1 MSSTTDSVTQSAGT
15 NASERFTGRVK
26 WFNNKAGYGFISIT
40 DGAQAGSD
48 VFVHHSAIGVSS
60 EQYKYLVQGEYI
72 SFTLSPTQNESHKF
86 QATSVLGINGGK
98 LMCETRREFKM
109 SRNTYNKDKDEES
122 SEPVK
127 MSRQVPVSYDSSK
140 KPRQYKDKQPKDKQP
155 NDKQPKATQK
165 TGEWTTIVK
174 GNKTR
179 T

>member
-1 MSSTTDSVTQSAGT
+1 MSSTTESVTQPEGT
-15 NASERFTGRVK
+15 NASERFNGRVK

-40 DGAQAGSD
+40 DGAQAGTD

-60 EQYKYLVQGEYI
+60 EQYKYLIQGEYI
-72 SFTLSPTQNESHKF
+72 SFTLSPTQNDTHKF

-109 SRNTYNKDKDEES
+109 SRTTYNKDKVEGEDS

-127 MSRQVPVSYDSSK
+127 MPRQSKVPAPAPTTNASPAKTRQY
-140 KPRQYKDKQPKDKQP
+140 KPRQTKD
-155 NDKQPKATQK
+155 TQQS
-165 TGEWTTIVK
+165 GEWTNVK
-174 GNKTR
+174 GKNPR

>member
-1 MSSTTDSVTQSAGT
+1 MSSTTDSVTQPAGT
-15 NASERFTGRVK
+15 NASERFNGRVK

-40 DGAQAGSD
+40 DGAQAGTD

-60 EQYKYLVQGEYI
+60 EQYKYLIQGEYI
-72 SFTLSPTQNESHKF
+72 SFTLSPTQNDTHKF

-109 SRNTYNKDKDEES
+109 SRSTYNKDNVEGEEL

-127 MSRQVPVSYDSSK
+127 MPRQPKAPATISSPSASPVNPKSRQY
-140 KPRQYKDKQPKDKQP
+140 KPRQ
-155 NDKQPKATQK
+155 QK
-165 TGEWTTIVK
+165 TTQQSGEWTNVK
-174 GNKTR
+174 GKNPR

>member
-1 MSSTTDSVTQSAGT
+1 MSSTTDSVTQPAGT
-15 NASERFTGRVK
+15 NASVRFTGRVK

-40 DGAQAGSD
+40 DGAQAGTD

-72 SFTLSPTQNESHKF
+72 SFELSSTQNDTHKF
-86 QATSVLGINGGK
+86 QATNVLGINGGK

-109 SRNTYNKDKDEES
+109 SRTTYNKDKVEVEVV

-127 MSRQVPVSYDSSK
+127 MPRQSKPPSNNNNK
-140 KPRQYKDKQPKDKQP
+140 KPRQYKDKQ
-155 NDKQPKATQK
+155 TQK
-165 TGEWTTIVK
+165 DTQQTGEWTPVVK
-174 GNKTR
+174 GKKTR

>member
-1 MSSTTDSVTQSAGT
+1 MSSTRDSVTQPEGT

-40 DGAQAGSD
+40 DGAQAGTD

-60 EQYKYLVQGEYI
+60 EQYKYLIQGEYI
-72 SFTLSPTQNESHKF
+72 SFNLSHTQNDTHKF
-86 QATSVLGINGGK
+86 QATNVLGINGGK

-109 SRNTYNKDKDEES
+109 SRSTYNKDKVEVEES

-127 MSRQVPVSYDSSK
+127 MPRQPKAPASAPSNNR
-140 KPRQYKDKQPKDKQP
+140 KPRQYKDKQP
-155 NDKQPKATQK
+155 QK
-165 TGEWTTIVK
+165 SGEWSPVVK
-174 GNKTR
+174 GKKTR

>member
-1 MSSTTDSVTQSAGT
+1 MSSTTDSVTQPEGT
-15 NASERFTGRVK
+15 NTSERFTGRVK

-40 DGAQAGSD
+40 DGAQAGTD

-72 SFTLSPTQNESHKF
+72 SFNLSHTQNDVHKF
-86 QATSVLGINGGK
+86 QATNVLGINGGK

-109 SRNTYNKDKDEES
+109 SRSTYNKDKVEVEES

-127 MSRQVPVSYDSSK
+127 LSRQPKTPPSTPTNNR
-140 KPRQYKDKQPKDKQP
+140 KPRQYKDKQP
-155 NDKQPKATQK
+155 QK
-165 TGEWTTIVK
+165 SGEWSSVLK
-174 GNKTR
+174 GQKTR

>member
-1 MSSTTDSVTQSAGT
+1 MSSTTDSVTQPEGT

-40 DGAQAGSD
+40 DGAQAGTD
-48 VFVHHSAIGVSS
+48 VFVHHSTIGVSS

-72 SFTLSPTQNESHKF
+72 SFNLSPTQNDSHKF
-86 QATSVLGINGGK
+86 QATNVLGINGGK

-109 SRNTYNKDKDEES
+109 SRNTYNKDKVEES

-127 MSRQVPVSYDSSK
+127 FSRQPKPPPPSPDNA
-140 KPRQYKDKQPKDKQP
+140 KPRPYKQRQPRT
-155 NDKQPKATQK
+155 TQQ
-165 TGEWTTIVK
+165 TGEWTAVTNGK
-174 GNKTR
+174 RTR

>member
-1 MSSTTDSVTQSAGT
+1 MSSTTESVTQPAGT
-15 NASERFTGRVK
+15 NASERFNGRVK

-40 DGAQAGSD
+40 DGAQAGTD

-60 EQYKYLVQGEYI
+60 EQYKYLIQGEYI
-72 SFTLSPTQNESHKF
+72 SFTLSPTQNDTHKF

-109 SRNTYNKDKDEES
+109 SRTTYNKDKVEGDES

-127 MSRQVPVSYDSSK
+127 LPRQPKVPALNPTANASPAKTRQY
-140 KPRQYKDKQPKDKQP
+140 KPRQPKDAQQTSDWS
-155 NDKQPKATQK
+155 N
-165 TGEWTTIVK
+165 VK
-174 GNKTR
+174 GKNAR

>member
-1 MSSTTDSVTQSAGT
+1 MSSTTESVTQPAGT
-15 NASERFTGRVK
+15 NASERFNGRVK

-40 DGAQAGSD
+40 DGAQAGTD

-60 EQYKYLVQGEYI
+60 EQYKYLIQGEYI
-72 SFTLSPTQNESHKF
+72 SFTLSPTQNDTHKF

-109 SRNTYNKDKDEES
+109 SRTTYNKDKVEGDES

-127 MSRQVPVSYDSSK
+127 LPRQPKVPAPAPASNPKTRQY
-140 KPRQYKDKQPKDKQP
+140 KPRQTKD
-155 NDKQPKATQK
+155 TQQS
-165 TGEWTTIVK
+165 GEWTNVK
-174 GNKTR
+174 GKNPR

>member
-1 MSSTTDSVTQSAGT
+1 MSSTTESVTQPAGT
-15 NASERFTGRVK
+15 NASERFNGRVK

-40 DGAQAGSD
+40 DGAQAGTD

-60 EQYKYLVQGEYI
+60 EQYKYLIQGEYI
-72 SFTLSPTQNESHKF
+72 SFTLSPTQNDTHKF

-109 SRNTYNKDKDEES
+109 SRTTYNKDKVEGEES

-127 MSRQVPVSYDSSK
+127 LPRQPKVHAPAANVNPAVNVNPKTRQY
-140 KPRQYKDKQPKDKQP
+140 KPRQPKDAQQTS
-155 NDKQPKATQK
+155 D
-165 TGEWTTIVK
+165 WTNVK
-174 GNKTR
+174 GKNAR

>member
-1 MSSTTDSVTQSAGT
+1 MSSTTESVTQPAGT
-15 NASERFTGRVK
+15 NASERFNGRVK

-40 DGAQAGSD
+40 DGAQAGTD

-60 EQYKYLVQGEYI
+60 EQYKYLIQGEYI
-72 SFTLSPTQNESHKF
+72 SFTLSPTQNDTHKF

-109 SRNTYNKDKDEES
+109 SRTTYNKDKVEGDES

-127 MSRQVPVSYDSSK
+127 LPRQPKVPALNPTANASPAKSRQY
-140 KPRQYKDKQPKDKQP
+140 KPRQPKDAQQTSDWS
-155 NDKQPKATQK
+155 N
-165 TGEWTTIVK
+165 VK
-174 GNKTR
+174 GKNAR

>member
-40 DGAQAGSD
+40 DGTQAGND

-72 SFTLSPTQNESHKF
+72 SFTLSPTQNDTHKF

-98 LMCETRREFKM
+98 LMCETRRDFKM
-109 SRNTYNKDKDEES
+109 SRTTYNKDKIDES

-127 MSRQVPVSYDSSK
+127 MSRQTKVPSSASAPASTDSSK
-140 KPRQYKDKQPKDKQP
+140 KPRQYKDKQPKTIQ
-155 NDKQPKATQK
+155 Q
-165 TGEWTTIVK
+165 TGEWTTVVK
-174 GNKTR
+174 GKKPR